1 MTTIS
6 PRSLP
11 SRPHAGVVPACDW
24 RSRNACTSVASA
36 GSMGRT
42 KRRSPRNVFSLS
54 AACECS
60 YSIFPKANN
69 FLTKSRCRVDFGPAS
84 PQQKFSAQSDSTMN
98 VQQAIAQFLE
108 HGQSVRNL
116 SDRTLRAY
124 QSDLAQFQ
132 LHMNDAPASLV
143 TADDLEIYLD
153 KLGGGPYRD
162 TSIRRKVAALKVFF
176 RFLEEQG
183 IVNES
188 PARKLKIKKPV
199 ENRVPT
205 VLSSREVRALLAAPK
220 EQVAELS
227 ASRDQSAGSRNRY
240 FCAVRDNVILELLFS
255 TGIRIGEL
263 VALNVSDVDL
273 DRHQIQITGRA
284 TRGRTVA
291 LGSGDVI
298 EAMRQYLE
306 LRNERML
313 STPALFVGRSGTRLT
328 IYSIENI
335 FKKHVRLAEIKRH
348 VTPHSLR
355 HTMAALLVS
364 SGTDIKEVQEIL
376 GHASI
381 LSTQVYTRL
390 PIQKRRAPATQQVP
404 RIVAASASAVGA
416 GARIPIKK

>member
-1 MTTIS
+1 
-6 PRSLP
+6 
-11 SRPHAGVVPACDW
+11 
-24 RSRNACTSVASA
+24 
-36 GSMGRT
+36 
-42 KRRSPRNVFSLS
+42 
-54 AACECS
+54 
-60 YSIFPKANN
+60 
-69 FLTKSRCRVDFGPAS
+69 
-84 PQQKFSAQSDSTMN
+84 MN

-124 QSDLAQFQ
+124 QSDLAQFHI
-132 LHMNDAPASLV
+132 HMSDTPAV
-143 TADDLEIYLD
+143 EITPEHLEGYLD
-153 KLGGGPYRD
+153 KMSGGPYRD

-183 IVNES
+183 IVGES
-188 PARKLKIKKPV
+188 PARRLKIKKPV

-205 VLSSREVRALLAAPK
+205 VLSTREVRALLAAPK
-220 EQVAELS
+220 EQVTEL
-227 ASRDQSAGSRNRY
+227 ASLRDQSAGSRNRY

-263 VALNVSDVDL
+263 VALNIGDVDL
-273 DRHQIQITGRA
+273 DKHQIQITGRA
-284 TRGRTVA
+284 TRGRLVTLASEVVVEA
-291 LGSGDVI
+291 L
-298 EAMRQYLE
+298 RQYLE
-306 LRNERML
+306 LRSERAL
-313 STPALFVGRSGTRLT
+313 STAALFVGRSGTRLT

-355 HTMAALLVS
+355 HTMAAMLVS

-390 PIQKRRAPATQQVP
+390 PIAKRGRANTGHGVHIP
-404 RIVAASASAVGA
+404 RMVAESAGTGA
-416 GARIPIKK
+416 GMRLPIKK

>member
-1 MTTIS
+1 
-6 PRSLP
+6 
-11 SRPHAGVVPACDW
+11 
-24 RSRNACTSVASA
+24 
-36 GSMGRT
+36 
-42 KRRSPRNVFSLS
+42 
-54 AACECS
+54 
-60 YSIFPKANN
+60 
-69 FLTKSRCRVDFGPAS
+69 
-84 PQQKFSAQSDSTMN
+84 MN

-124 QSDLAQFQ
+124 QSDLAQFHV
-132 LHMNDAPASLV
+132 HMSDTPAV
-143 TADDLEIYLD
+143 EITPEHLESYLD

-176 RFLEEQG
+176 RYLEEQG
-183 IVNES
+183 IVSES
-188 PARKLKIKKPV
+188 PARRLKIKKPV

-227 ASRDQSAGSRNRY
+227 SLRDQSAGSRNRY

-263 VALNVSDVDL
+263 VALNVGDVDL
-273 DRHQIQITGRA
+273 DRKQIQITGRA
-284 TRGRTVA
+284 TRGRLVTLSSEIVLDA
-291 LGSGDVI
+291 L
-298 EAMRQYLE
+298 RQYIE
-306 LRNERML
+306 LRAERTL

-355 HTMAALLVS
+355 HTMAAMLVS

-390 PIQKRRAPATQQVP
+390 PIAKRGRNNGHNAAITRVVTEAPGMP
-404 RIVAASASAVGA
+404 RLT
-416 GARIPIKK
+416 IKK

>member
-1 MTTIS
+1 M
-6 PRSLP
+6 
-11 SRPHAGVVPACDW
+11 
-24 RSRNACTSVASA
+24 
-36 GSMGRT
+36 
-42 KRRSPRNVFSLS
+42 
-54 AACECS
+54 
-60 YSIFPKANN
+60 
-69 FLTKSRCRVDFGPAS
+69 
-84 PQQKFSAQSDSTMN
+84 TMN

-108 HGQSVRNL
+108 HGQTVRNL

-124 QSDLAQFQ
+124 QSDLAQFHV
-132 LHMNDAPASLV
+132 HMSDTPAVSI

-176 RFLEEQG
+176 RYLEEQG
-183 IVNES
+183 IVSES
-188 PARKLKIKKPV
+188 PARKLKIRKPV

-205 VLSSREVRALLAAPK
+205 VLSQREVKALLAAPK

-227 ASRDQSAGSRNRY
+227 TSRDQSAGSRNRY

-263 VALNVSDVDL
+263 VALNVGDVDL
-273 DRHQIQITGRA
+273 DRRQIQITGRA
-284 TRGRTVA
+284 TRGRLVTLA
-291 LGSGDVI
+291 SQDVI
-298 EAMRQYLE
+298 EAMRQYIE
-306 LRNERML
+306 LRAERTL

-355 HTMAALLVS
+355 HTMAAMLVS
-364 SGTDIKEVQEIL
+364 SGADIKEVQEIL

-381 LSTQVYTRL
+381 LSTQVYTKL
-390 PIQKRRAPATQQVP
+390 PIQKRGRNGNTSHIT
-404 RIVAASASAVGA
+404 RIVAESA
-416 GARIPIKK
+416 GARMPIKK

>member
-1 MTTIS
+1 
-6 PRSLP
+6 
-11 SRPHAGVVPACDW
+11 
-24 RSRNACTSVASA
+24 
-36 GSMGRT
+36 
-42 KRRSPRNVFSLS
+42 
-54 AACECS
+54 
-60 YSIFPKANN
+60 
-69 FLTKSRCRVDFGPAS
+69 
-84 PQQKFSAQSDSTMN
+84 MN

-108 HGQSVRNL
+108 HGQTVRNL

-124 QSDLAQFQ
+124 QSDLAQFHV
-132 LHMNDAPASLV
+132 HMSD
-143 TADDLEIYLD
+143 TATIDITPEHLETYLD

-183 IVNES
+183 IVSES
-188 PARKLKIKKPV
+188 PARRLKIKKPV

-205 VLSSREVRALLAAPK
+205 VLSAREVRALLAAPK

-227 ASRDQSAGSRNRY
+227 SLRDHSAGSRNRY

-273 DRHQIQITGRA
+273 ERRQIQITGRA
-284 TRGRTVA
+284 TRGRAVA
-291 LGSGDVI
+291 VNSDIVADSL
-298 EAMRQYLE
+298 RQYLD
-306 LRNERML
+306 LRGERTL
-313 STPALFVGRSGTRLT
+313 STAALFVGRSGTRLT

-355 HTMAALLVS
+355 HTMAAMLVS

-390 PIQKRRAPATQQVP
+390 PISKRGRNNGHGLISRAMTDT
-404 RIVAASASAVGA
+404 ASL
-416 GARIPIKK
+416 ARLPIKK